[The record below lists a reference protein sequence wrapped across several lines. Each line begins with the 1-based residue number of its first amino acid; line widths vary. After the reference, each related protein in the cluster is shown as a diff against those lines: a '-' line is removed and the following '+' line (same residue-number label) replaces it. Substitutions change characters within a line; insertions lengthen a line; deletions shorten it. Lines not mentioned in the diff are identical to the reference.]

1 MHHRPY
7 PAHAQYNTNYT
18 IYMAYKRHLRIGRG
32 PAVTRWHC
40 YDAISWYAI
49 YQGSRDTLYTTSEAK
64 VGRVGEEGM

>member
-1 MHHRPY
+1 
-7 PAHAQYNTNYT
+7 
-18 IYMAYKRHLRIGRG
+18 MAYKRHLRIGRG